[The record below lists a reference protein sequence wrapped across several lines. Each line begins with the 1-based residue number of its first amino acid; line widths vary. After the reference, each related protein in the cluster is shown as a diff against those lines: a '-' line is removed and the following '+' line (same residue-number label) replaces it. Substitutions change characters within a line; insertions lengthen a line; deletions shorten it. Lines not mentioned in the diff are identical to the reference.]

1 MLWMKPGATLV
12 NIAHGGVMD
21 DAALAC
27 GEVDPALARRQK
39 SDVAR
44 PDPPRSVF
52 GVTTSRVRLCA
63 LSATGNGYRES
74 VAMLSAAGSKHE

>member
-21 DAALAC
+21 DAALAS

-44 PDPPRSVF
+44 PE
-52 GVTTSRVRLCA
+52 RVRRHDVEGA
-63 LSATGNGYRES
+63 LVRIVRDREWIPR
-74 VAMLSAAGSKHE
+74 VRRYAECCWKQT